1 MRYDPIC
8 KEPMWEKYP
17 TLKGITNDDK
27 LLRVVIWMISED
39 SPFLLADREDY
50 ESRLAKVLK
59 HVDAEYQRIAEGE
72 NLEYNKVATAL
83 FMMMDNLVYVAWQSK
98 LINFHQLT
106 MFLRSPLNLD
116 DPEKSIKQRL
126 DIEKYLPDMH
136 KSLVEYEKQIFPDT
150 HTRKIVRQETAR
162 LLQFAERFAV
172 NKQVF

>member
-1 MRYDPIC
+1 MRYDANC
-8 KEPMWEKYP
+8 KEPMVEKYP
-17 TLKGITNDDK
+17 TLKGITDDDK

-50 ESRLAKVLK
+50 ASRLTKVLK
-59 HVDAEYQRIAEGE
+59 HVGAEYPRIAEGE
-72 NLEYNKVATAL
+72 NKEYNAVATGL

-136 KSLVEYEKQIFPDT
+136 KSLVEYERQIFPDT
-150 HTRKIVRQETAR
+150 HTRKVVKKETAR
-162 LLQFAERFAV
+162 LLQFAEKFSDV
-172 NKQVF
+172 KGVI